1 MTSTNSITA
10 LLRGHYETT
19 HRQHGDTSMGVDWG
33 TNQENVISRHNAILE
48 VVTPGTSGCSL
59 LDVGCG
65 YGSLLETIKTRNI
78 DIAYTGIDV
87 VGSMIASGKRKYPRQ
102 EWVNADFIHWTP
114 SAKYDY
120 VVANG
125 ILTQKLSAST
135 LAMNKYAQALILKM
149 FEVCRIGISFNLM
162 STFVNFQKDNLY
174 YRCPAEMLAWCMA
187 EVSPHARL
195 NASYKPWYEYTVTLF
210 RGINT

>member
-1 MTSTNSITA
+1 MDQISEV
-10 LLRGHYETT
+10 LKRHYRATYY
-19 HRQHGDTSMGVDWG
+19 QHGNTSQGVDWG
-33 TNQENVISRHNAILE
+33 ADQINVYSRHEAMLE
-48 VVTPGTSGCSL
+48 CIHSSIHKKSL

-65 YGSLLETIKTRNI
+65 YGALLETINRNRLNI
-78 DIAYTGIDV
+78 DYTGIDLV
-87 VGSMIASGKRKYPRQ
+87 EEMI
-102 EWVNADFIHWTP
+102 VNAARRMPEQNWICSDFMEWRP
-114 SAKYDY
+114 DRKYDY

-210 RGINT
+210 RGINS